1 MSDIASY
8 NVADHS
14 AQDKKLTKKD
24 LNRIFWN
31 IQSMSFSY
39 NYEKLQTIG
48 FAHCMI
54 PVLERLY
61 ENADQATRIKAM
73 KRHLEFYN
81 SQVNTGA
88 LILGVTAALEEKT
101 SEEEKEAVVSVKAG
115 LMGPF
120 AGLGDSLLKFTWLPI
135 CGSIGAAFALQGNLI
150 GPILMFLLFNIV
162 NVGSK
167 YFFIHY
173 GYNKGVDLIEQSK
186 NSNIIQRISNIANV
200 VGVMVLGSLI
210 ATTVK
215 ISTPLVIA
223 VGEQSIKVQEMFDKV
238 IPNLLTLLFSLGI
251 FFLVRKFKGKH
262 TVALIVGMM
271 CLGVIFSMLGI
282 LN

>member
-1 MSDIASY
+1 
-8 NVADHS
+8 
-14 AQDKKLTKKD
+14 
-24 LNRIFWN
+24 
-31 IQSMSFSY
+31 MSFSY

-54 PVLERLY
+54 PVLDKLY
-61 ENADQATRIKAM
+61 ADADKETRVRAM

-81 SQVNTGA
+81 SQINTGA

-101 SEEEKEAVVSVKAG
+101 TEEEKEAVVSVKAG
-115 LMGPF
+115 LMGPL

-150 GPILMFLLFNIV
+150 GPILMFILFNLV
-162 NVGSK
+162 NIGSK

-186 NSNIIQRISNIANV
+186 NSNIIQRISNVANV

-215 ISTPLVIA
+215 ISTPW
-223 VGEQSIKVQEMFDKV
+223 
-238 IPNLLTLLFSLGI
+238 
-251 FFLVRKFKGKH
+251 
-262 TVALIVGMM
+262 
-271 CLGVIFSMLGI
+271 
-282 LN
+282 

>member
-8 NVADHS
+8 RVAET
-14 AQDKKLTKKD
+14 ATQDKKLTKQD

-61 ENADQATRIKAM
+61 ADADKATRIKAM

-135 CGSIGAAFALQGNLI
+135 CGSIGAAFALQGNII
-150 GPILMFLLFNIV
+150 GPLLMFILFNIV
-162 NVGSK
+162 NVGAK

-238 IPNLLTLLFSLGI
+238 IPNLLTLLFALGI
-251 FFLVRKFKGKH
+251 FFLVKKFKGKH
-262 TVALIVGMM
+262 TVALIIGMM
-271 CLGVIFSMLGI
+271 CIGVIFSMLGI

>member
-8 NVADHS
+8 RVVDTS
-14 AQDKKLTKKD
+14 TQDKKLTKQD

-31 IQSMSFSY
+31 IQSMSFSF

-61 ENADQATRIKAM
+61 ADADQATRIKAM

-88 LILGVTAALEEKT
+88 LIMGVTAALEEKT
-101 SEEEKEAVVSVKAG
+101 TEEEKEAVVSVKAG
-115 LMGPF
+115 LMGPL

-135 CGSIGAAFALQGNLI
+135 CGSIGAAFALQGNII

-186 NSNIIQRISNIANV
+186 NSNIIQRISNVANV

-215 ISTPLVIA
+215 VSTPLVIA

-251 FFLVRKFKGKH
+251 FFLVKKFKGKH

-271 CLGVIFSMLGI
+271 VIGVIFSTLGI

>member
-1 MSDIASY
+1 MTEIASY
-8 NVADHS
+8 RVVETS
-14 AQDKKLTKKD
+14 TQDKKLTRQD

-61 ENADQATRIKAM
+61 SDADKATRIRAM

-101 SEEEKEAVVSVKAG
+101 TEDEKDAVVSVKAG

-150 GPILMFLLFNIV
+150 GPVLMFLLFNIV

-186 NSNIIQRISNIANV
+186 NSNIIQRISNVANV

-238 IPNLLTLLFSLGI
+238 IPNLLTLLFALGI

-262 TVALIVGMM
+262 TVALIVSMM
-271 CLGVIFSMLGI
+271 VIGVICSMLGI

>member
-1 MSDIASY
+1 MNKVITDNSV
-8 NVADHS
+8 NET
-14 AQDKKLTKKD
+14 AQDKKLTKSD
-24 LNRIFWN
+24 LNRVFWN

-54 PVLERLY
+54 PVLDKLY
-61 ENADQATRIKAM
+61 EKADQETRARAM
-73 KRHLEFYN
+73 RRHLEFYN

-101 SEEEKEAVVSVKAG
+101 SEEEKDAVISVKAG
-115 LMGPF
+115 LMGPL

-150 GPILMFLLFNIV
+150 GPILMFILFNIV
-162 NVGSK
+162 NIGTK

-186 NSNIIQRISNIANV
+186 NSNIIQRITNIANV

-210 ATTVK
+210 AITVK

-238 IPNLLTLLFSLGI
+238 TPNFLTLLFALGI
-251 FFLVRKFKGKH
+251 FFLVRKFKGKY
-262 TVALIVGMM
+262 TVSLIIAMM
-271 CLGVIFSMLGI
+271 VFGVICSMFGI

>member
-1 MSDIASY
+1 MNATISY
-8 NVADHS
+8 NGVS
-14 AQDKKLTKKD
+14 PTTQDKKLTKAD

-31 IQSMSFSY
+31 IQTMSFSY

-54 PVLERLY
+54 PVLDKLY
-61 ENADQATRIKAM
+61 AEADKETRVRAM

-81 SQVNTGA
+81 SQINTGA

-101 SEEEKEAVVSVKAG
+101 TEEEKEAVVSVKAG
-115 LMGPF
+115 LMGPL

-135 CGSIGAAFALQGNLI
+135 CGSIGAAFALQGNII
-150 GPILMFLLFNIV
+150 GPILMFILFNLV
-162 NVGSK
+162 NIGSK

-186 NSNIIQRISNIANV
+186 NSNIIQRISNVANV

-223 VGEQSIKVQEMFDKV
+223 VGDQSIKVQEMFDKV
-238 IPNLLTLLFSLGI
+238 APNLLTLLFSLGI
-251 FFLVRKFKGKH
+251 FFLVKRFKGKY
-262 TVALIVGMM
+262 TVSLIIAMM
-271 CLGVIFSMLGI
+271 VFGVICSMFGI
-282 LN
+282 LS

>member
-1 MSDIASY
+1 MSDSISY
-8 NVADHS
+8 RMDEPSSQA
-14 AQDKKLTKKD
+14 KKLTKQD

-31 IQSMSFSY
+31 LQTMAFSY

-54 PVLERLY
+54 PVLDRLY
-61 ENADQATRIKAM
+61 ESADKATRITAM

-81 SQVNTGA
+81 SQINTGA
-88 LILGVTAALEEKT
+88 LILGVTAAMEEKT
-101 SEEEKEAVVSVKAG
+101 SEDEKDAVVSVKAG

-150 GPILMFLLFNIV
+150 GPILMFILFNIV

-186 NSNIIQRISNIANV
+186 NANIIQRISNITNV

-238 IPNLLTLLFSLGI
+238 IPNLLTLLFALGI

-262 TVALIVGMM
+262 TVALIIGMM
-271 CLGVIFSMLGI
+271 CAGVIFSMFGI
-282 LN
+282 LH

>member
-1 MSDIASY
+1 MNATISY
-8 NVADHS
+8 NGVS
-14 AQDKKLTKKD
+14 PTTQDKKLTKAD

-31 IQSMSFSY
+31 IQTMSFSY

-54 PVLERLY
+54 PVLDKLY
-61 ENADQATRIKAM
+61 AEADKETRVRAM

-81 SQVNTGA
+81 SQINTGA

-101 SEEEKEAVVSVKAG
+101 TEEEKEAVVSVKAG
-115 LMGPF
+115 LMGPL

-135 CGSIGAAFALQGNLI
+135 CGSIGAAFALQGNII
-150 GPILMFLLFNIV
+150 GPILMFILFNLV
-162 NVGSK
+162 NIGSK

-173 GYNKGVDLIEQSK
+173 GYNKGVNLIEQSK
-186 NSNIIQRISNIANV
+186 NSNIIQRISNVANV

-223 VGEQSIKVQEMFDKV
+223 VGDQSIKVQEMFDKV
-238 IPNLLTLLFSLGI
+238 APNLLTLLFSLGI
-251 FFLVRKFKGKH
+251 FFLVKRFKGKY
-262 TVALIVGMM
+262 TVSLIIAMM
-271 CLGVIFSMLGI
+271 VFGVICSMFGI
-282 LN
+282 LS

>member
-8 NVADHS
+8 RVVETSTQN
-14 AQDKKLTKKD
+14 KKLTKQD

-61 ENADQATRIKAM
+61 ADADQATRIKAM

-101 SEEEKEAVVSVKAG
+101 TEEEKEAVVSVKAG

-135 CGSIGAAFALQGNLI
+135 CGSIGAAFALQGNII
-150 GPILMFLLFNIV
+150 GPILMFILFNVV

-173 GYNKGVDLIEQSK
+173 GYNKGVNLIEQSK

-238 IPNLLTLLFSLGI
+238 IPNLLTLLFALGI
-251 FFLVRKFKGKH
+251 FFLVKRFKGKH
-262 TVALIVGMM
+262 TVALIVCMM
-271 CLGVIFSMLGI
+271 CVGVICSTLGI

>member
-1 MSDIASY
+1 MNQTISY
-8 NVADHS
+8 NGVS
-14 AQDKKLTKKD
+14 PTTQDKKLTKAD

-31 IQSMSFSY
+31 IQTMSFSY

-54 PVLERLY
+54 PVLDKLY
-61 ENADQATRIKAM
+61 ADADKETRVRAM

-81 SQVNTGA
+81 SQINTGA

-101 SEEEKEAVVSVKAG
+101 TEEEKEAVVSVKAG
-115 LMGPF
+115 LMGPL

-135 CGSIGAAFALQGNLI
+135 CGSIGAAFALQGNII
-150 GPILMFLLFNIV
+150 GPILMFILFNLV
-162 NVGSK
+162 NIGSK

-186 NSNIIQRISNIANV
+186 NSNIIQRISNVANV

-238 IPNLLTLLFSLGI
+238 APNLLTLLFSLGI
-251 FFLVRKFKGKH
+251 FFLVKRFKGKY
-262 TVALIVGMM
+262 TVSLIIAMM
-271 CLGVIFSMLGI
+271 VFGVICSMFGI
-282 LN
+282 LS

>member
-1 MSDIASY
+1 MSEIISY
-8 NVADHS
+8 HGVS
-14 AQDKKLTKKD
+14 QTTQDKKLTKAD

-31 IQSMSFSY
+31 IQTMSFSY

-54 PVLERLY
+54 PVLDKLY
-61 ENADQATRIKAM
+61 ADADQETRVRAM

-81 SQVNTGA
+81 SQINTGA

-101 SEEEKEAVVSVKAG
+101 TEEEKEAVVSVKAG
-115 LMGPF
+115 LMGPL

-135 CGSIGAAFALQGNLI
+135 CGSIGAAFALQGNII
-150 GPILMFLLFNIV
+150 GPILMFILFNLV
-162 NVGSK
+162 NIGSK

-186 NSNIIQRISNIANV
+186 NSNIIQRISNVANV

-238 IPNLLTLLFSLGI
+238 APNLLTLLFSLGI
-251 FFLVRKFKGKH
+251 FFLVKKFKGKY
-262 TVALIVGMM
+262 TVSLIIAMM
-271 CLGVIFSMLGI
+271 VFGVICSMFGI
-282 LN
+282 LS

>member
-1 MSDIASY
+1 MSDTLSY
-8 NVADHS
+8 RVNEPVM
-14 AQDKKLTKKD
+14 QDKKLTRRD

-31 IQSMSFSY
+31 LQSMSFSY

-54 PVLERLY
+54 PVLDRLY
-61 ENADQATRIKAM
+61 EGADKATRISAM

-88 LILGVTAALEEKT
+88 LILGVTAAMEEKT
-101 SEEEKEAVVSVKAG
+101 REDEKEAVVSVKAG

-135 CGSIGAAFALQGNLI
+135 CGSIGAAFALQGNII
-150 GPILMFLLFNIV
+150 GPVLMFILFNIV

-186 NSNIIQRISNIANV
+186 NANIIQRISNIANV

-238 IPNLLTLLFSLGI
+238 IPNLLTLLFALGI

-262 TVALIVGMM
+262 TVALIIGMM
-271 CLGVIFSMLGI
+271 CAGVIFSMLGI
-282 LN
+282 LH

>member
-8 NVADHS
+8 RVVDTS
-14 AQDKKLTKKD
+14 TKDKKLTKQD

-31 IQSMSFSY
+31 IQSMSFSF

-61 ENADQATRIKAM
+61 ADADQATRIKAM

-88 LILGVTAALEEKT
+88 LIMGVTAALEEKT
-101 SEEEKEAVVSVKAG
+101 TEEEKEAVISVKAG
-115 LMGPF
+115 LMGPL

-135 CGSIGAAFALQGNLI
+135 CGSIGAAFALQGNII

-186 NSNIIQRISNIANV
+186 NSNIIQRISNVANV

-215 ISTPLVIA
+215 VSTPLVIA

-238 IPNLLTLLFSLGI
+238 IPNLLTLLFALGI
-251 FFLVRKFKGKH
+251 FFLVKKFKGKH

-271 CLGVIFSMLGI
+271 VIGVICSTLGI

>member
-1 MSDIASY
+1 MTEIASY
-8 NVADHS
+8 RVVETS
-14 AQDKKLTKKD
+14 TQDKKLTRQD

-61 ENADQATRIKAM
+61 SDADKATRIRAM

-101 SEEEKEAVVSVKAG
+101 TEDEKDAVVSVKAG

-150 GPILMFLLFNIV
+150 GPVLMFLLFNIV

-186 NSNIIQRISNIANV
+186 NSNIIQRISNVANV

-238 IPNLLTLLFSLGI
+238 IPNLLTLLFALGI

-271 CLGVIFSMLGI
+271 VIGVICSMLGI

>member
-1 MSDIASY
+1 
-8 NVADHS
+8 
-14 AQDKKLTKKD
+14 
-24 LNRIFWN
+24 
-31 IQSMSFSY
+31 
-39 NYEKLQTIG
+39 
-48 FAHCMI
+48 MI

-61 ENADQATRIKAM
+61 ADADKATRIKAM

-88 LILGVTAALEEKT
+88 LIRRHRCAGRKT

-135 CGSIGAAFALQGNLI
+135 CGSIRAAFALQGNII
-150 GPILMFLLFNIV
+150 GPLLMFILFNIV

-223 VGEQSIKVQEMFDKV
+223 VGEQSIKCRKCS
-238 IPNLLTLLFSLGI
+238 IKLF
-251 FFLVRKFKGKH
+251 
-262 TVALIVGMM
+262 
-271 CLGVIFSMLGI
+271 
-282 LN
+282 

>member
-8 NVADHS
+8 RVVDTS
-14 AQDKKLTKKD
+14 TSDKKLTKQD

-61 ENADQATRIKAM
+61 ADADQATRIKAM

-88 LILGVTAALEEKT
+88 LIMGVTAALEEKT
-101 SEEEKEAVVSVKAG
+101 TEEEKEAVVSVKAG
-115 LMGPF
+115 LMGPL

-135 CGSIGAAFALQGNLI
+135 CGSIGAAFALQGNII

-162 NVGSK
+162 NVGTK

-186 NSNIIQRISNIANV
+186 NSNIIQRISNVANV

-215 ISTPLVIA
+215 VSTPLVIA

-238 IPNLLTLLFSLGI
+238 IPNLLTLLFALGI
-251 FFLVRKFKGKH
+251 FFLVKKFKGKH

-271 CLGVIFSMLGI
+271 VIGVICSTLGI

>member
-1 MSDIASY
+1 MSDISDRMDEPA
-8 NVADHS
+8 
-14 AQDKKLTKKD
+14 AQARKLTKQD

-31 IQSMSFSY
+31 LQTMSFSY

-54 PVLERLY
+54 PVLDRLY
-61 ENADQATRIKAM
+61 ENADKATRITAM

-81 SQVNTGA
+81 SQINTGA
-88 LILGVTAALEEKT
+88 LILGVTAAMEEKT
-101 SEEEKEAVVSVKAG
+101 SEEEKDAVVSVKAG
-115 LMGPF
+115 LMGPL

-150 GPILMFLLFNIV
+150 GPILMFILFNIV

-186 NSNIIQRISNIANV
+186 NANIIQRITNIANV

-223 VGEQSIKVQEMFDKV
+223 VGEQSIKVQDMFDKV
-238 IPNLLTLLFSLGI
+238 IPNLLTLLFALGV

-262 TVALIVGMM
+262 TVALIIGMM
-271 CLGVIFSMLGI
+271 CAGVIFSMFGI
-282 LN
+282 LQ

>member
-8 NVADHS
+8 RVVDTS
-14 AQDKKLTKKD
+14 TKDKKLTKQD

-31 IQSMSFSY
+31 IQSMSFSF

-61 ENADQATRIKAM
+61 ADADQATRIKAM

-88 LILGVTAALEEKT
+88 LIMGVTAALEEKT
-101 SEEEKEAVVSVKAG
+101 TEEEKEAVVSVKAG
-115 LMGPF
+115 LMGPL

-135 CGSIGAAFALQGNLI
+135 CGSIGAAFALQGNII

-186 NSNIIQRISNIANV
+186 NSNIIQRISNVANV

-215 ISTPLVIA
+215 VSTPLVIA

-238 IPNLLTLLFSLGI
+238 IPNLLTLLFALGI
-251 FFLVRKFKGKH
+251 FFLVKKFKGKH

-271 CLGVIFSMLGI
+271 VIGVICSTLGI

>member
-1 MSDIASY
+1 MNETISY
-8 NVADHS
+8 HGVS
-14 AQDKKLTKKD
+14 QTTQDKKLTKAD

-31 IQSMSFSY
+31 IQTMSFSY

-54 PVLERLY
+54 PVLDKLY
-61 ENADQATRIKAM
+61 ADADKETRVRAM

-81 SQVNTGA
+81 SQINTGA

-101 SEEEKEAVVSVKAG
+101 TEEEKEAVVSVKAG
-115 LMGPF
+115 LMGPL

-150 GPILMFLLFNIV
+150 GPILMFILFNLV
-162 NVGSK
+162 NIGSK

-186 NSNIIQRISNIANV
+186 NSNIIQRISNVANV

-238 IPNLLTLLFSLGI
+238 APNLLTLLFSLGI
-251 FFLVRKFKGKH
+251 FFLVKKFKGKY
-262 TVALIVGMM
+262 TVSLIIAMM
-271 CLGVIFSMLGI
+271 VFGVICSMFGI
-282 LN
+282 LS

>member
-1 MSDIASY
+1 MNQTISY
-8 NVADHS
+8 NGVS
-14 AQDKKLTKKD
+14 PTTQDKKLTKAD

-31 IQSMSFSY
+31 IQTMSFSY

-54 PVLERLY
+54 PVLDKLY
-61 ENADQATRIKAM
+61 TDADKETRVRAM

-81 SQVNTGA
+81 SQINTGA

-101 SEEEKEAVVSVKAG
+101 TEEEKEAVVSVKAG
-115 LMGPF
+115 LMGPL

-135 CGSIGAAFALQGNLI
+135 CGSIGAAFALQGNII
-150 GPILMFLLFNIV
+150 GPILMFILFNLV
-162 NVGSK
+162 NIGSK

-186 NSNIIQRISNIANV
+186 NSNIIQRISNVANV

-238 IPNLLTLLFSLGI
+238 APNLLTLLFSLGI
-251 FFLVRKFKGKH
+251 FFLVKRFKGKY
-262 TVALIVGMM
+262 TVSLIIAMM
-271 CLGVIFSMLGI
+271 VFGVICSMFGI
-282 LN
+282 LS

>member
-1 MSDIASY
+1 MSDLSY
-8 NVADHS
+8 RVNEPVM
-14 AQDKKLTKKD
+14 QDKKLTKQD

-31 IQSMSFSY
+31 LQTMSFSY

-54 PVLERLY
+54 PVLDRLY
-61 ENADQATRIKAM
+61 EGADKATRISAM

-88 LILGVTAALEEKT
+88 LILGVTAAMEEKT
-101 SEEEKEAVVSVKAG
+101 REDEKEAVVSVKAG

-135 CGSIGAAFALQGNLI
+135 CGSIGAAFALQGNII
-150 GPILMFLLFNIV
+150 GPVLMFILFNIV

-186 NSNIIQRISNIANV
+186 NANIIQRISNIANV

-215 ISTPLVIA
+215 ISTPLVIT

-238 IPNLLTLLFSLGI
+238 IPNLLTLLFALGI

-262 TVALIVGMM
+262 TVALIIGMM
-271 CLGVIFSMLGI
+271 CAGVIFSMLGI
-282 LN
+282 LH

>member
-1 MSDIASY
+1 MNQTISY
-8 NVADHS
+8 NGVSPTTH
-14 AQDKKLTKKD
+14 DKKLTKAD

-31 IQSMSFSY
+31 IQTMSFSY

-54 PVLERLY
+54 PVLDKLY
-61 ENADQATRIKAM
+61 ADADKETRVRAM

-81 SQVNTGA
+81 SQINTGA

-101 SEEEKEAVVSVKAG
+101 TEEEKEAVVSVKAG
-115 LMGPF
+115 LMGPL

-135 CGSIGAAFALQGNLI
+135 CGSIGAAFALQGNII
-150 GPILMFLLFNIV
+150 GPILMFILFNLV
-162 NVGSK
+162 NIGSK

-186 NSNIIQRISNIANV
+186 NSNIIQRISNVANV

-238 IPNLLTLLFSLGI
+238 APNLLTLMFSLGI
-251 FFLVRKFKGKH
+251 FFLVKRFKGKY
-262 TVALIVGMM
+262 TVSLIIAMM
-271 CLGVIFSMLGI
+271 VFGVICSMFGI
-282 LN
+282 LS

>member
-8 NVADHS
+8 RVVETSSQN
-14 AQDKKLTKKD
+14 KKLTKQD

-61 ENADQATRIKAM
+61 ADADQATRIKAM

-101 SEEEKEAVVSVKAG
+101 TEEEKEAVVSVKAG

-135 CGSIGAAFALQGNLI
+135 CGSIGAAFALQGNII
-150 GPILMFLLFNIV
+150 GPVLMFILFNIV

-238 IPNLLTLLFSLGI
+238 IPNLLTLLFALGI
-251 FFLVRKFKGKH
+251 FFLVKRFKGKH
-262 TVALIVGMM
+262 TVALIVCMM
-271 CLGVIFSMLGI
+271 CIGVICSMLGI

>member
-1 MSDIASY
+1 MSDISY
-8 NVADHS
+8 RMDEPAVQAR
-14 AQDKKLTKKD
+14 KLTKQD

-31 IQSMSFSY
+31 LQTMSFSY

-54 PVLERLY
+54 PVLDRLY
-61 ENADQATRIKAM
+61 ENADKATRITAM

-81 SQVNTGA
+81 SQINTGA
-88 LILGVTAALEEKT
+88 LILGVTAAMEEKT
-101 SEEEKEAVVSVKAG
+101 SEEEKDAVVSVKAG
-115 LMGPF
+115 LMGPL

-150 GPILMFLLFNIV
+150 GPILMFILFNIV

-186 NSNIIQRISNIANV
+186 NANIIQRITNIANV

-223 VGEQSIKVQEMFDKV
+223 VGEQSIKVQDMFDKV
-238 IPNLLTLLFSLGI
+238 IPNLLTLLFALGV

-262 TVALIVGMM
+262 TVALIIGMM
-271 CLGVIFSMLGI
+271 CAGVIFSMFGI
-282 LN
+282 LQ